1 MIRQEICEA
10 LYALP
15 NGVVQPRRRQIT
27 RPVITAT
34 VGVALLLTA
43 LLMPSTKEG
52 MLEMA
57 LIIGG
62 GALLLYGL
70 CVVVMMRYISH
81 DTAPYHT
88 PSKSYMSYR
97 ERYYTLDKA
106 AELKAAIAAKDYNS
120 LEAVETSNISTLIV
134 AECRSKDGSIV
145 ALALY
150 EYAIFEHIMVNKV
163 TIIQS

>member
-15 NGVVQPRRRQIT
+15 NGVVQPRRRPIK
-27 RPVITAT
+27 RPVITAI
-34 VGVALLLTA
+34 VGVALLITA

-62 GALLLYGL
+62 GVLMLYGL
-70 CVVVMMRYISH
+70 CVVIIRYINH

-88 PSKSYMSYR
+88 PSRSYMSYR
-97 ERYYTLDKA
+97 ERYYTIDKSS
-106 AELKAAIAAKDYNS
+106 ELKAAIAGKDYNR

-150 EYAIFEHIMVNKV
+150 EYAIFEHLMVDRV
-163 TIIQS
+163 TIIQP

>member
-1 MIRQEICEA
+1 M
-10 LYALP
+10 P
-15 NGVVQPRRRQIT
+15 NGVVQPRRRPIK
-27 RPVITAT
+27 RPVITAI
-34 VGVALLLTA
+34 VGVALLITA

-70 CVVVMMRYISH
+70 CVVMMRYINH

-88 PSKSYMSYR
+88 PSRSYMSYR
-97 ERYYTLDKA
+97 ERYYTIDKS
-106 AELKAAIAAKDYNS
+106 AELKAAIAAKVYNR

-150 EYAIFEHIMVNKV
+150 EYAIFEHLMVDRV
-163 TIIQS
+163 TIIQP

>member
-15 NGVVQPRRRQIT
+15 NGVVQPRRRPIT
-27 RPVITAT
+27 RPVITAI

-52 MLEMA
+52 TLEIA
-57 LIIGG
+57 LIVVGG
-62 GALLLYGL
+62 VLSLYGL
-70 CVVVMMRYISH
+70 CVVMMRYINH
-81 DTAPYHT
+81 DTVPYHT

-97 ERYYTLDKA
+97 ERYYTLDKS
-106 AELKAAIAAKDYNS
+106 AELKAAIAAKDYNR

-134 AECRSKDGSIV
+134 VECRSKDGSIV

-150 EYAIFEHIMVNKV
+150 EYAIFEHIMVDKV

>member
-15 NGVVQPRRRQIT
+15 NGVVQPRRRPIT
-27 RPVITAT
+27 RPVITAI
-34 VGVALLLTA
+34 VGIALLIAA

-52 MLEMA
+52 TLEMA
-57 LIIGG
+57 LIVGG
-62 GALLLYGL
+62 GVLMLYGL
-70 CVVVMMRYISH
+70 CVVMIRYINH
-81 DTAPYHT
+81 DTVPYHT

-106 AELKAAIAAKDYNS
+106 AELKAAIADKDYNR
-120 LEAVETSNISTLIV
+120 LEAIETSNISALIV
-134 AECRSKDGSIV
+134 AECRTKDGSIV

-150 EYAIFEHIMVNKV
+150 EYAIFEHLMVGKV
-163 TIIQS
+163 AITQS

>member
-1 MIRQEICEA
+1 M
-10 LYALP
+10 P
-15 NGVVQPRRRQIT
+15 NGVVQPRRRPIK
-27 RPVITAT
+27 RPVITAIM
-34 VGVALLLTA
+34 GVALLITA

-70 CVVVMMRYISH
+70 CVVMMRYINH

-88 PSKSYMSYR
+88 PSRSYMSYR
-97 ERYYTLDKA
+97 ERYYTIDKS
-106 AELKAAIAAKDYNS
+106 AELKAAIAAKDYNR

-150 EYAIFEHIMVNKV
+150 EYAIFEHLMVDRV
-163 TIIQS
+163 TIIQP

>member
-15 NGVVQPRRRQIT
+15 NGVVQPRRRPIK
-27 RPVITAT
+27 RPVITAI
-34 VGVALLLTA
+34 VGVALLITA

-62 GALLLYGL
+62 GVLMFYGL
-70 CVVVMMRYISH
+70 YVVMMRYINN

-88 PSKSYMSYR
+88 PSRSYMSYR
-97 ERYYTLDKA
+97 ERYYTIDKS
-106 AELKAAIAAKDYNS
+106 AELKAAIAAKDYNR

-150 EYAIFEHIMVNKV
+150 KYAIFEHLMVDRV
-163 TIIQS
+163 TIIQP

>member
-1 MIRQEICEA
+1 M
-10 LYALP
+10 P
-15 NGVVQPRRRQIT
+15 NGVVQPRRRPIK
-27 RPVITAT
+27 RPVITAI
-34 VGVALLLTA
+34 VGVALLITA

-62 GALLLYGL
+62 GVLMLYGL
-70 CVVVMMRYISH
+70 CVVMMRYINH

-88 PSKSYMSYR
+88 PSRSYMSYR
-97 ERYYTLDKA
+97 ERYYTIDKS
-106 AELKAAIAAKDYNS
+106 AELKAAIADKDYNRF
-120 LEAVETSNISTLIV
+120 EAVETSNISTLIV

-150 EYAIFEHIMVNKV
+150 EYAIFEHLMVDRV
-163 TIIQS
+163 TIIQP

>member
-1 MIRQEICEA
+1 M
-10 LYALP
+10 P
-15 NGVVQPRRRQIT
+15 NGVVQPRRRPIK
-27 RPVITAT
+27 RPVITAI
-34 VGVALLLTA
+34 VGVALLITA

-70 CVVVMMRYISH
+70 CVVMMRYINH

-88 PSKSYMSYR
+88 PSRSYMSYR
-97 ERYYTLDKA
+97 ERYYTIDKS
-106 AELKAAIAAKDYNS
+106 AELKAAIADKDYNR

-150 EYAIFEHIMVNKV
+150 EYAIFEHLMVDRV
-163 TIIQS
+163 TIIQP